1 MLTPLEWLAFRL
13 GPAWGLTGL
22 YESTSAYVCRR
33 EEYVSKVSLAR
44 LT

>member
-13 GPAWGLTGL
+13 VPAWGLTGL
-22 YESTSAYVCRR
+22 YDSTSAYNCRR
-33 EEYVSKVSLAR
+33 DEYVSKVSWAR